1 MKKQLIVTT
10 IAAGSLLGSV
20 TTVGAQEQA
29 TNVTKPTSDA
39 PITTEVKSVET
50 TTVAKPVTKE
60 EVPAAKTE
68 SVKPVSQQDVDAAK
82 EASDKSNQDVA
93 KQKAVVSEKQ
103 NQLQDAEKTATDLKT
118 QAKEVES
125 VTPEKVAEAK
135 DDADAK
141 AKTVT
146 SAVESVQSAEKSVS
160 ATSEKVANQAK
171 VVKGAEE
178 TATAATDKVENA
190 QKKVDGLSSSTD
202 ITKLEGDVYGLSNQV
217 DVDTKAVETAQE
229 KLDDGKKA
237 LTNKEEALKEAQQKV
252 DAAEEVLN
260 QAKTAHEEA
269 DALQSSKEEDLN
281 KAKSA
286 LEVAKQGVTV
296 TTSESETFY
305 NIPKATYAPALSQ
318 GYLDAVKALAD
329 GSGTSE
335 AVDSAVYEVPYT
347 DPNTGESADS
357 LSDFN
362 STGSRTEKGQSI
374 PYGAEDTDDTE
385 IADFQHLTKDQ
396 QIKLSIYAASIINEL
411 RAKVGTKP
419 VTVGDTSLQL
429 AEAFNNNANG
439 YTTGTGG
446 EYNPLNTQDLKLND
460 KLNMAKESTNTTGS
474 ALAIRT
480 SSIPHFL
487 DLNENLTTMARIKQV
502 LYTGIVNTLMGGES
516 NTGSED
522 RFSGALS
529 LLGLKDE
536 DKTNLGVGL
545 GAMVS
550 QLNKGYEA
558 SFTLSAPQ
566 DNVTTTQKVDEEA
579 VEKAQ
584 NEYTEAYKAYKEA
597 EDAALLANSRYND
610 AKDALYFARNDLSDI
625 KMGNI
630 DLEELE
636 TKLAEAKDK
645 LAKDTEAL
653 QTAKEV
659 LAIAKS
665 NATDVAT
672 ALKQA
677 KEELKTAK
685 SEKATADETLATAK
699 SELEVLTKEN
709 TMADLALTKAN
720 KELDFARTESQE
732 ATKKFNLL
740 NSALTNREAVLKDLG
755 TKLSLVESRIAT
767 IRAEL
772 ETAKEELTRL
782 EGISKAKEE
791 DYLKVKSLKDA
802 QDKAEA
808 EAKRLKELQEAEA
821 KRLKELEEA
830 EAKRLQ
836 DLKDKEAQIKAN
848 GGVVTPV
855 FDASGKVVDYTD
867 GRVQETKK
875 LTVNTTTKF
884 TQSESSKTATKFTD
898 SEGSKTANA
907 QLPETGT
914 TSSTWVS
921 ALGIALA
928 SVGFVGF
935 GLKRKEEN

>member
-29 TNVTKPTSDA
+29 TNITKPTSDA
-39 PITTEVKSVET
+39 PITTEVKSTET
-50 TTVAKPVTKE
+50 TTVAKSVTNE

-68 SVKPVSQQDVDAAK
+68 TVKPVSQQDVDTAK

-103 NQLQDAEKTATDLKT
+103 TQLQDAEKTATDLKT
-118 QAKEVES
+118 QVKEVES

-160 ATSEKVANQAK
+160 ATSEKVTNQAK

-178 TATAATDKVENA
+178 TATAAADKVENA

-237 LTNKEEALKEAQQKV
+237 LTNKDEALKEAQQKV

-260 QAKTAHEEA
+260 QAKTVHEEA
-269 DALQSSKEEDLN
+269 DALQNSKEEDLN

-318 GYLDAVKALAD
+318 GYLDAIKALAD

-347 DPNTGESADS
+347 DLNTGESADS

-396 QIKLSIYAASIINEL
+396 QVKLSIYAASIINEL

-536 DKTNLGVGL
+536 DKTNFGVGL

-630 DLEELE
+630 DLEDFE

-685 SEKATADETLATAK
+685 SEKDTADETLATAK
-699 SELEVLTKEN
+699 SELEVLTKEH
-709 TMADLALTKAN
+709 TMAELALTKAN

-772 ETAKEELTRL
+772 ETAKEELARL
-782 EGISKAKEE
+782 EGISKAKED

-821 KRLKELEEA
+821 KRL
-830 EAKRLQ
+830 Q
-836 DLKDKEAQIKAN
+836 DLKDKEAQIKAD

-855 FDASGKVVDYTD
+855 FDASGKVIDYTD
-867 GRVQETKK
+867 GRVQGTKQLK
-875 LTVNTTTKF
+875 VN
-884 TQSESSKTATKFTD
+884 TATKFTK
-898 SEGSKTANA
+898 SEGSKTATNFTQSEGSKTASA

-914 TSSTWVS
+914 ASSTWVS

-928 SVGFVGF
+928 SIGFVGF

>member
-125 VTPEKVAEAK
+125 VTPEKVVEAK

-160 ATSEKVANQAK
+160 ATSEKVTNQAK
-171 VVKGAEE
+171 VVKDAEE
-178 TATAATDKVENA
+178 TATAAADKVENA

-260 QAKTAHEEA
+260 QAKTVHEEA

-318 GYLDAVKALAD
+318 GYLDAIKALAD

-335 AVDSAVYEVPYT
+335 AVDSAVYEVSYT

-385 IADFQHLTKDQ
+385 IVDFQHLTKDQ
-396 QIKLSIYAASIINEL
+396 QVKLSIYAASIINEL

-597 EDAALLANSRYND
+597 EDAALLANSRYNA

-636 TKLAEAKDK
+636 TKLAEAKDR
-645 LAKDTEAL
+645 LAKDSEAL

-699 SELEVLTKEN
+699 SELEVLTNEH

-740 NSALTNREAVLKDLG
+740 NAALTNREAVLKGLG

-782 EGISKAKEE
+782 EGISKAKED

-821 KRLKELEEA
+821 KRL
-830 EAKRLQ
+830 Q
-836 DLKDKEAQIKAN
+836 DLKDKEAQIKAD

-867 GRVQETKK
+867 GRVQGTKQLK
-875 LTVNTTTKF
+875 VNTATKF
-884 TQSESSKTATKFTD
+884 TKSEGSKTATKFTQ
-898 SEGSKTANA
+898 SEGSKTASA

-914 TSSTWVS
+914 ASSTWVS

-928 SVGFVGF
+928 SIGFVGF

>member
-125 VTPEKVAEAK
+125 VTPEKVVEAK

-160 ATSEKVANQAK
+160 ATSEKVTNQAK
-171 VVKGAEE
+171 VVKDAEE
-178 TATAATDKVENA
+178 TATAAADKVENA

-260 QAKTAHEEA
+260 QAKTVHEEA
-269 DALQSSKEEDLN
+269 DALQNSKEEDLN

-385 IADFQHLTKDQ
+385 IVDFQHLTKDQ
-396 QIKLSIYAASIINEL
+396 QVKLSIYAASIINEL

-597 EDAALLANSRYND
+597 EDAALLANSRYNA

-636 TKLAEAKDK
+636 TKLAEAKDR
-645 LAKDTEAL
+645 LAKDSEAL

-685 SEKATADETLATAK
+685 SEKATADETFATAK
-699 SELEVLTKEN
+699 SELEVLTKEH
-709 TMADLALTKAN
+709 TMAELALTKAN

-740 NSALTNREAVLKDLG
+740 NLALTNREAVLKDLG

-782 EGISKAKEE
+782 EGISKAKED

-821 KRLKELEEA
+821 KRL
-830 EAKRLQ
+830 Q
-836 DLKDKEAQIKAN
+836 DLKDKEAQIKAD

-867 GRVQETKK
+867 GRVQGTKQLK
-875 LTVNTTTKF
+875 VNTATKF
-884 TQSESSKTATKFTD
+884 TKSEGSKTATKFTQ
-898 SEGSKTANA
+898 SEGSKTASA

-914 TSSTWVS
+914 ASSTWVS

-928 SVGFVGF
+928 SIGFVGF

>member
-50 TTVAKPVTKE
+50 TTVAKPVTNE

-135 DDADAK
+135 DDAYAK

-318 GYLDAVKALAD
+318 GYLDAIKALAD

-385 IADFQHLTKDQ
+385 IVDFQHLTKDQ
-396 QIKLSIYAASIINEL
+396 QVKLSIYAASIINEL

-782 EGISKAKEE
+782 EGISKAKED
-791 DYLKVKSLKDA
+791 DYLKVKFLKDA

-821 KRLKELEEA
+821 KRL
-830 EAKRLQ
+830 Q
-836 DLKDKEAQIKAN
+836 DLKDKEAQIKAD

-867 GRVQETKK
+867 GRVQGTKQLK
-875 LTVNTTTKF
+875 VNTATKF
-884 TQSESSKTATKFTD
+884 TKSEGSKTATKFTQ
-898 SEGSKTANA
+898 SEGSKTASA

-914 TSSTWVS
+914 ASSTWVS

-928 SVGFVGF
+928 SIGFVGF

>member
-125 VTPEKVAEAK
+125 VTPEKVVEAK

-160 ATSEKVANQAK
+160 ATSEKVTNQAK
-171 VVKGAEE
+171 VVKDAEE
-178 TATAATDKVENA
+178 TATAAADKVENA

-260 QAKTAHEEA
+260 QAKTVHEEA
-269 DALQSSKEEDLN
+269 DALQNSKEEDLN

-597 EDAALLANSRYND
+597 EDAALLANSRYNA

-636 TKLAEAKDK
+636 TKLAEAKDR
-645 LAKDTEAL
+645 LAKDSEAL

-699 SELEVLTKEN
+699 SELEVLTKEH
-709 TMADLALTKAN
+709 TMAELTLTKAN

-782 EGISKAKEE
+782 EGISKAKED

-821 KRLKELEEA
+821 KRL
-830 EAKRLQ
+830 Q
-836 DLKDKEAQIKAN
+836 DLKDKEAQIKAD

-867 GRVQETKK
+867 GRVQGTKQLK
-875 LTVNTTTKF
+875 VNTATKF
-884 TQSESSKTATKFTD
+884 TKSEGSKTATKFTQ
-898 SEGSKTANA
+898 SEGSKTASA

-914 TSSTWVS
+914 ASSTWVS

-928 SVGFVGF
+928 SIGFVGF

>member
-10 IAAGSLLGSV
+10 VAAGSLLGSV

-103 NQLQDAEKTATDLKT
+103 NQLQDAKKTATDLKT

-125 VTPEKVAEAK
+125 VTPEKVVEAK

-160 ATSEKVANQAK
+160 ATSEKVTNQAK
-171 VVKGAEE
+171 VVKDAEE
-178 TATAATDKVENA
+178 TATAAADKVENA

-260 QAKTAHEEA
+260 QAKTVHEEA
-269 DALQSSKEEDLN
+269 DALQNSKEEDLN

-385 IADFQHLTKDQ
+385 IVDFQHLTKDQ
-396 QIKLSIYAASIINEL
+396 QVKLSIYAASIINEL

-597 EDAALLANSRYND
+597 EDAALLANSRYNA
-610 AKDALYFARNDLSDI
+610 AKDTLYFARNDLSDI

-636 TKLAEAKDK
+636 TKLAEAKDR
-645 LAKDTEAL
+645 LAKDSEAL

-685 SEKATADETLATAK
+685 SEKATADETFATAK
-699 SELEVLTKEN
+699 SELEVLTKEH
-709 TMADLALTKAN
+709 TMAELALTKAN

-782 EGISKAKEE
+782 EGISKAKED
-791 DYLKVKSLKDA
+791 DYLKVKSLKDS

-821 KRLKELEEA
+821 KRL
-830 EAKRLQ
+830 Q
-836 DLKDKEAQIKAN
+836 DLKDKEAQIKAD
-848 GGVVTPV
+848 GGIVTPV

-867 GRVQETKK
+867 GRVQGTKQLK
-875 LTVNTTTKF
+875 VNTATKF
-884 TQSESSKTATKFTD
+884 TKSEGSKTATKFTQ
-898 SEGSKTANA
+898 SEGSKTASA

-914 TSSTWVS
+914 ASSTWVS

-928 SVGFVGF
+928 SIGFVGF

>member
-318 GYLDAVKALAD
+318 GYLDAIKALAD

-709 TMADLALTKAN
+709 TMADLVLTKAN

>member
-20 TTVGAQEQA
+20 TTVGAQEQV
-29 TNVTKPTSDA
+29 TNGTKPTSDA
-39 PITTEVKSVET
+39 PITTEVKSVDT
-50 TTVAKPVTKE
+50 TTVTKPVTNEKVIE
-60 EVPAAKTE
+60 AKTE
-68 SVKPVSQQDVDAAK
+68 EVKSEAPKPVSQQDVDTAK

-103 NQLQDAEKTATDLKT
+103 TQLQDAEKTATDLKT

-160 ATSEKVANQAK
+160 ATSEKVTNQAK

-178 TATAATDKVENA
+178 TATAAADKVENA

-217 DVDTKAVETAQE
+217 DVDTKVVETAQE

-237 LTNKEEALKEAQQKV
+237 LTNKEAALKEAQQKV

-260 QAKTAHEEA
+260 QAKTVHEEA
-269 DALQSSKEEDLN
+269 DALQNSKEENLN

-318 GYLDAVKALAD
+318 GYLDAIKALAD

-396 QIKLSIYAASIINEL
+396 QVKLSIYAASIINEL

-429 AEAFNNNANG
+429 AETFNNNANG

-597 EDAALLANSRYND
+597 EDAALLANSRYNA

-636 TKLAEAKDK
+636 TKLAEAKDR

-699 SELEVLTKEN
+699 SELEVLTKEH
-709 TMADLALTKAN
+709 TMADLALTKAS

-767 IRAEL
+767 ICAEL

-782 EGISKAKEE
+782 EGISKAKAE

-821 KRLKELEEA
+821 KRLQALKE
-830 EAKRLQ
+830 
-836 DLKDKEAQIKAN
+836 KEAQIKSD

-867 GRVQETKK
+867 GRVQDTKQ
-875 LTVNTTTKF
+875 LTVNTATKF
-884 TQSESSKTATKFTD
+884 TQSKSSNTVTKFAQ
-898 SEGSKTANA
+898 SGGSKTASA

-914 TSSTWVS
+914 ASSTWVS

>member
-125 VTPEKVAEAK
+125 VTPEKVVEAK

-160 ATSEKVANQAK
+160 ATSEKVTNQAK
-171 VVKGAEE
+171 VVKDAEE
-178 TATAATDKVENA
+178 TATAAADKVENA

-260 QAKTAHEEA
+260 QAKTVHEEA
-269 DALQSSKEEDLN
+269 DALQNSKEEDLN

-286 LEVAKQGVTV
+286 LEMAKQGVTV

-385 IADFQHLTKDQ
+385 IVDFQHLTKDQ
-396 QIKLSIYAASIINEL
+396 QVKLSIYAASIINEL

-597 EDAALLANSRYND
+597 EDAALLANSRYNA

-636 TKLAEAKDK
+636 TKLAEAKDR
-645 LAKDTEAL
+645 LAKDSEAL

-685 SEKATADETLATAK
+685 SEKATADETFATAK
-699 SELEVLTKEN
+699 SELEVLTKEH
-709 TMADLALTKAN
+709 TMAELALTKAN

-782 EGISKAKEE
+782 EGISKAKED

-821 KRLKELEEA
+821 KRL
-830 EAKRLQ
+830 Q
-836 DLKDKEAQIKAN
+836 DLKDKEAQIKAD

-867 GRVQETKK
+867 GRVQGTKQLK
-875 LTVNTTTKF
+875 VNTATKF
-884 TQSESSKTATKFTD
+884 TQSE
-898 SEGSKTANA
+898 GSKTASA

-914 TSSTWVS
+914 ASSTWVS

>member
-125 VTPEKVAEAK
+125 VTPEKVVEAK

-160 ATSEKVANQAK
+160 ATSEKVTNQAK
-171 VVKGAEE
+171 VVKDAEE
-178 TATAATDKVENA
+178 TATAAADKVENA

-260 QAKTAHEEA
+260 QAKTVHEEA
-269 DALQSSKEEDLN
+269 DALQNSKEEDLN

-566 DNVTTTQKVDEEA
+566 DNVTTAQKVDEEA

-597 EDAALLANSRYND
+597 EDAALLANSRYNA

-699 SELEVLTKEN
+699 SELEVLTKEH
-709 TMADLALTKAN
+709 TMAELALTKAN

-782 EGISKAKEE
+782 EGISKAKED
-791 DYLKVKSLKDA
+791 DYLKVKFLKDA

-821 KRLKELEEA
+821 KRL
-830 EAKRLQ
+830 Q
-836 DLKDKEAQIKAN
+836 DLKDKEAQIKAD

-867 GRVQETKK
+867 GRVQGTKQLK
-875 LTVNTTTKF
+875 VN
-884 TQSESSKTATKFTD
+884 TATKFTK
-898 SEGSKTANA
+898 SEGSKTATNFTQSEGSKTASA

-914 TSSTWVS
+914 ASSTWVS

-928 SVGFVGF
+928 SIGFVGF

>member
-1 MKKQLIVTT
+1 MLESNTQGHGTIKKLRTGAVISTLA
-10 IAAGSLLGSV
+10 ISALGVSTRV
-20 TTVGAQEQA
+20 SASE
-29 TNVTKPTSDA
+29 
-39 PITTEVKSVET
+39 TEVAVNEPAT
-50 TTVAKPVTKE
+50 RVVAKD
-60 EVPAAKTE
+60 EVVPK
-68 SVKPVSQQDVDAAK
+68 VPSQADVDKAK
-82 EASDKSNQDVA
+82 AESDKANQDVA
-93 KQKAVVSEKQ
+93 KQKEVVASTGAKIA
-103 NQLQDAEKTATDLKT
+103 NAEKTIADTTK
-118 QAKEVES
+118 KVEEANS

-135 DDADAK
+135 SDADAK
-141 AKTVT
+141 AKAVT

-160 ATSEKVANQAK
+160 ETSEKIADQTK
-171 VVKGAEE
+171 VVKSAEE
-178 TATAATDKVENA
+178 TATAAANKVVDA
-190 QKKVDGLSSSTD
+190 QKKVDSLSSLTD
-202 ITKLEGDVYGLSNQV
+202 TTKLEKDVYILSAKV
-217 DVDTKAVETAQE
+217 DVDERGVKTAQE

-260 QAKTAHEEA
+260 QAKTVHEEA
-269 DALQSSKEEDLN
+269 DALQNSKEEDLN

-597 EDAALLANSRYND
+597 EDAALLANSRYNA

-699 SELEVLTKEN
+699 SELEVLTKEH
-709 TMADLALTKAN
+709 TMAELALTKAN

-740 NSALTNREAVLKDLG
+740 NSAFMNKETVLKDLN
-755 TKLSLVESRIAT
+755 TKLIEANAKVTT
-767 IRAEL
+767 IRTEL
-772 ETAKEELTRL
+772 ETAQEELTRL
-782 EGISKAKEE
+782 KGI
-791 DYLKVKSLKDA
+791 
-802 QDKAEA
+802 A
-808 EAKRLKELQEAEA
+808 EAKARILANLKQLKADHDAYLAEQQ
-821 KRLKELEEA
+821 
-830 EAKRLQ
+830 RLQ
-836 DLKDKEAQIKAN
+836 ALKDKEDAIHKA
-848 GGVVTPV
+848 GGQPKEVIDP
-855 FDASGKVVDYTD
+855 SGKVVDIVDAKAQNKPVNVATV
-867 GRVQETKK
+867 GTKDDK
-875 LTVNTTTKF
+875 TYQALT
-884 TQSESSKTATKFTD
+884 QAT
-898 SEGSKTANA
+898 NA
-907 QLPETGT
+907 KAEPKKQLPNTGT
-914 TSSTWVS
+914 KESM
-921 ALGIALA
+921 
-928 SVGFVGF
+928 F
-935 GLKRKEEN
+935 GLLGLSLLVGLGLGYKGKHRRG

>member
-39 PITTEVKSVET
+39 PITTEVKSVETT

-125 VTPEKVAEAK
+125 VTPEKVVEAK

-160 ATSEKVANQAK
+160 ATSEKVTNQAK
-171 VVKGAEE
+171 VVKDAEE
-178 TATAATDKVENA
+178 TATAAADKVENA

-260 QAKTAHEEA
+260 QAKTVHEEA
-269 DALQSSKEEDLN
+269 DALQNSKEEDLN

-385 IADFQHLTKDQ
+385 IVDFQHLTKDQ
-396 QIKLSIYAASIINEL
+396 QVKLSIYAASIINEL

-502 LYTGIVNTLMGGES
+502 LYTGLVNTLMGGES

-597 EDAALLANSRYND
+597 EDAALLANSRYNA

-636 TKLAEAKDK
+636 TKLAEAKDR
-645 LAKDTEAL
+645 LAKDSEAL

-699 SELEVLTKEN
+699 SELEVLTKEH
-709 TMADLALTKAN
+709 TMAELALTKAN

-782 EGISKAKEE
+782 EGISKAKED

-821 KRLKELEEA
+821 KRL
-830 EAKRLQ
+830 Q
-836 DLKDKEAQIKAN
+836 DLKDKEAQIKAD

-867 GRVQETKK
+867 GRVQGTKQLK
-875 LTVNTTTKF
+875 VNTATKF
-884 TQSESSKTATKFTD
+884 TKSEGSKTATKFTQ
-898 SEGSKTANA
+898 SEGSKTASA

-914 TSSTWVS
+914 ASSTWVS

-928 SVGFVGF
+928 SIGFVGF